1 MLYHENNS
9 SFCNTWHAWNINTN
23 LNVDIIWEVLKLDI
37 KGMMWCPIY
46 PVNSKFLNE
55 RGARLIR
62 KPVTFGTMV
71 SICSASVPSPH
82 FEIIV
87 LVRDVLRRY
96 TYRVW
101 ISSHI
106 RVRNGYIIRISQRAC
121 EGFLV
126 YYISLSWQIHPFW
139 NLQVV
144 FPQLRHL
151 SMQTCT
157 RLESICAF

>member
-1 MLYHENNS
+1 
-9 SFCNTWHAWNINTN
+9 
-23 LNVDIIWEVLKLDI
+23 
-37 KGMMWCPIY
+37 MMWCPIY

-121 EGFLV
+121 EVLLV
-126 YYISLSWQIHPFW
+126 YYISLSWKTPHFW
-139 NLQVV
+139 NVQVV
-144 FPQLRHL
+144 FPLLRHPSL
-151 SMQTCT
+151 QTHN
-157 RLESICAF
+157 RLETICTFSVLVYPGSVSGHPVMFLIMLGYSLLCVHTVTHH